1 MTEILWFADNDSE
14 DINLVGGKGANLAR
28 LARAGFP
35 VPGGFTITTG
45 AYRTF
50 LAGSGLADQIKQ
62 IVSGIDY
69 ADPDKLEAAT
79 ARIRDLICATD
90 LPPELTG
97 PIRAAYELLG
107 SDSYVAVRSS
117 GAAEDLEGASFAGL
131 HDTYLDIRGHEGL
144 LDAVRRCWASLWTAR
159 ATSYRSTKG
168 FDHFESPIALVVQTM
183 VESEVSGVVFTANPI
198 NEATDEIVVNA
209 SWGLG
214 EAIVGGIT
222 TPDEFVLH
230 HDTLRIIERRLG
242 EKEVRVVR
250 DPSTGVGT
258 VTEETDP
265 ASRARW
271 SLTDA
276 QVADLAQICRRIQT
290 AYDGF
295 PCDIEWCLAGGEV
308 YIVQCRPITGVNFSW
323 DADVT
328 ASVPGK
334 DNEDQ
339 EIWSR
344 AWADDIWTGA
354 VTPLMFTWRGLANTS
369 GSTRVYT
376 DYGRPDFGYKSRR
389 LYKYYK
395 GIVYNNPY
403 QDREFIEATLP
414 SALRTPLL
422 GRLPVDWHEDVLKS
436 PFSLLKYLKGH
447 LRYHVVNFEHG
458 LKWTHTL
465 EKVVATQA
473 DKLDGASDDQLRR
486 MSDRELKRYIDEMI
500 AIETEFYDVV
510 IYGLLYL
517 MRDTL
522 TLLGVMLATW
532 YDGDNTG
539 AFADVLTGCREPTP
553 TFRENVALWQLAQR
567 IRNSPT
573 LSATFREHEGAAF
586 FERLADTDEGRAFR
600 ADYDAFLA
608 DHGHRGH
615 DDRDIYYSRR
625 AEDPGVDYR
634 AFISIVSAD
643 TVDPEVKEKEVSAHR
658 EAVID
663 EIAENLRR
671 KPFGALRVEAFKI
684 LVSYAHRCL
693 AARDS
698 ERQFVDRSTFAIK
711 KGFLEVNRRL
721 RERGYFTSE
730 RDFYFLT
737 MPELY
742 SLFDGG
748 PETRLIRA
756 KIDSRMR
763 NFDLAYN
770 RDATLPFFL
779 QRGRAAALDAAPLH
793 GDGVFRGVG
802 TSRGTVTGTARV
814 VKTLKEIGR
823 IKEGEILVTNST
835 DPGWTPAFLLIKGIV
850 LETGGLLAH
859 GALLAREFG
868 FPGVQIASAL
878 QHIPDGA
885 TISLDGDAG
894 IVVLESTPDTSDPRA
909 DDLVPA

>member
-1 MTEILWFADNDSE
+1 MPRTHPDLPGERRALAAGAAD
-14 DINLVGGKGANLAR
+14 
-28 LARAGFP
+28 P
-35 VPGGFTITTG
+35 Q
-45 AYRTF
+45 
-50 LAGSGLADQIKQ
+50 LAD
-62 IVSGIDY
+62 
-69 ADPDKLEAAT
+69 
-79 ARIRDLICATD
+79 
-90 LPPELTG
+90 
-97 PIRAAYELLG
+97 
-107 SDSYVAVRSS
+107 AV
-117 GAAEDLEGASFAGL
+117 
-131 HDTYLDIRGHEGL
+131 
-144 LDAVRRCWASLWTAR
+144 
-159 ATSYRSTKG
+159 
-168 FDHFESPIALVVQTM
+168 
-183 VESEVSGVVFTANPI
+183 
-198 NEATDEIVVNA
+198 
-209 SWGLG
+209 
-214 EAIVGGIT
+214 
-222 TPDEFVLH
+222 
-230 HDTLRIIERRLG
+230 
-242 EKEVRVVR
+242 
-250 DPSTGVGT
+250 
-258 VTEETDP
+258 
-265 ASRARW
+265 
-271 SLTDA
+271 
-276 QVADLAQICRRIQT
+276 
-290 AYDGF
+290 
-295 PCDIEWCLAGGEV
+295 
-308 YIVQCRPITGVNFSW
+308 
-323 DADVT
+323 
-328 ASVPGK
+328 
-334 DNEDQ
+334 
-339 EIWSR
+339 
-344 AWADDIWTGA
+344 
-354 VTPLMFTWRGLANTS
+354 
-369 GSTRVYT
+369 
-376 DYGRPDFGYKSRR
+376 
-389 LYKYYK
+389 
-395 GIVYNNPY
+395 
-403 QDREFIEATLP
+403 
-414 SALRTPLL
+414 
-422 GRLPVDWHEDVLKS
+422 
-436 PFSLLKYLKGH
+436 
-447 LRYHVVNFEHG
+447 
-458 LKWTHTL
+458 
-465 EKVVATQA
+465 
-473 DKLDGASDDQLRR
+473 
-486 MSDRELKRYIDEMI
+486 
-500 AIETEFYDVV
+500 
-510 IYGLLYL
+510 
-517 MRDTL
+517 
-522 TLLGVMLATW
+522 
-532 YDGDNTG
+532 
-539 AFADVLTGCREPTP
+539 
-553 TFRENVALWQLAQR
+553 
-567 IRNSPT
+567 
-573 LSATFREHEGAAF
+573 REHEGAAF